1 MSSEDLM
8 PRKGGAFNLITWCA
22 YPTDTADLLD
32 LLADTTDK
40 ELIHVADVVG
50 NNPGAIAWAELAK
63 RRGYWDFQ
71 ISAVTAG
78 GKLSIKFE
86 AQAPR
91 PIHDLPKYQ

>member
-1 MSSEDLM
+1 
-8 PRKGGAFNLITWCA
+8 
-22 YPTDTADLLD
+22 
-32 LLADTTDK
+32 
-40 ELIHVADVVG
+40 VVG